1 MDWKSLQ
8 KRLRLLNWVILVI
21 LSSTSALLMSTS
33 FAGGVFSGGLIA
45 ITNFHVLQHTIRG
58 AFLSDG
64 NMRKGKFS
72 IIIKSYLRLFA
83 LGVIIYLFI
92 DKGLVDPIGLAVGVS
107 TILFSIVS
115 LGISLVVKTKA
126 GEAV

>member
-1 MDWKSLQ
+1 MEWKNLQ
-8 KRLRLLNWVILVI
+8 KRLGLLNWVTL
-21 LSSTSALLMSTS
+21 LTLFSASALFLSAR
-33 FAGGVFSGGLIA
+33 FAGGVLLGGLIA
-45 ITNFHVLQHTIRG
+45 ISNFHFLQHTIRG

-83 LGVIIYLFI
+83 LGVIIYLVI

-107 TILFSIVS
+107 TILISVVSI
-115 LGISLVVKTKA
+115 GISLAVKTKA

>member
-1 MDWKSLQ
+1 MDWKNLQ
-8 KRLRLLNWVILVI
+8 KRLRLLNWVILLI
-21 LSSTSALLMSTS
+21 LSSTSALLMRYS
-33 FAGGVFSGGLIA
+33 FAGGVLLGGLIA
-45 ITNFHVLQHTIRG
+45 ISNFHVLQHTIRG

-72 IIIKSYLRLFA
+72 IIIKSYLRLFV
-83 LGVIIYLFI
+83 LGVIIYILI

-115 LGISLVVKTKA
+115 LGISLVMKTKT

>member
-8 KRLRLLNWVILVI
+8 KRLRLLNWVILLI

-33 FAGGVFSGGLIA
+33 FAGGVLLGGLIA

-83 LGVIIYLFI
+83 LGVIIYILI